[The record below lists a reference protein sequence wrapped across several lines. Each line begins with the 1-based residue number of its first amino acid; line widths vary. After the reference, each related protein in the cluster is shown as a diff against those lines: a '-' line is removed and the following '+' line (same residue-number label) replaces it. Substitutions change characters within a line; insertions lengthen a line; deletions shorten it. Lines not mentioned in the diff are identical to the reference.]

1 MIMAPTCPRG
11 GKGHDELCAG
21 PATRTHAPRTH
32 VPRTHAPRA
41 AQGKLPEER
50 RFRGALGT
58 VWSQCTRRLNPGRLA
73 LFTALLFSEVTM
85 NMN

>member
-1 MIMAPTCPRG
+1 MSSARACNPHTRAPHTRAPHTRA
-11 GKGHDELCAG
+11 LRRAG
-21 PATRTHAPRTH
+21 R
-32 VPRTHAPRA
+32 
-41 AQGKLPEER
+41 LPEER

-73 LFTALLFSEVTM
+73 LFTALLFSEVTA

>member
-11 GKGHDELCAG
+11 GKGDDEQCAG

-32 VPRTHAPRA
+32 APRA
-41 AQGKLPEER
+41 AQGRLPEER
-50 RFRGALGT
+50 CFRGALGT

-73 LFTALLFSEVTM
+73 LFTALLFSEVTA

>member
-32 VPRTHAPRA
+32 APRA
-41 AQGKLPEER
+41 AQGRLPEER

-73 LFTALLFSEVTM
+73 LFTALLFSEVTA